1 MIALLKRWVERKSSL
16 KWRTAL
22 ESAAAQA
29 EENFCKANIS
39 QTARQ
44 MLPAMAV
51 DFFKQGDQA
60 AADKVIPKELHRFR
74 LTCKKFRYTLEL
86 FTPLDGDVIN
96 SKLEAIRRGQMLLG
110 DISDYET
117 VRNMLSQ
124 YEDAEPI
131 TAWLRKRQRKKLLEF
146 REYWTTTFDDK
157 NQRRDWLESLKR
169 LASEARA
176 TKKPAG
182 QSTRA
187 RITGRGSAAV
197 A

>member
-1 MIALLKRWVERKSSL
+1 
-16 KWRTAL
+16 
-22 ESAAAQA
+22 
-29 EENFCKANIS
+29 
-39 QTARQ
+39 
-44 MLPAMAV
+44 
-51 DFFKQGDQA
+51 
-60 AADKVIPKELHRFR
+60 
-74 LTCKKFRYTLEL
+74 
-86 FTPLDGDVIN
+86 
-96 SKLEAIRRGQMLLG
+96 MLLG